1 MSARR
6 PTGQKK
12 RAAASVTH
20 PHTPALTGSS
30 PMRHYLRGSQAV
42 SSQGRKA
49 KMAAAGDRMVESEDD
64 LQDSRTS
71 SLSDIPTAEVRETLR
86 HLPTKR
92 DLESLFSRFEAKFD
106 AKFAE
111 LGADVRQLGGRVQD
125 LEEDRDASM
134 AHLDR
139 LQAQINE
146 QSRYVTDLRRSV
158 DDLDNRGRRN
168 NVRIRGVP
176 ESEDTEDIPLTLRT
190 LFNALLERPPDRALR
205 PRGAPSAPP
214 RDIICRIHH
223 FPLKEEIMQ
232 AARKKRSIT
241 HDGHAVEVY
250 QDLSRFTLQARRH
263 LKPITDVLR
272 DRDIRYRWG
281 YPFALT
287 VRRDNQLMSIME
299 PGDVPEFICALDLPQ
314 VEVTNWHGGDLLDF
328 PLPSPNGKNG
338 KHSVNRS
345 TATPSGMRQQTQ
357 DSTRPLARR
366 GRTPEKFSPSLW
378 SPTPPSTVLANYD
391 TYIPRTEA
399 QSPREHPYV
408 SISLVLLFFA
418 IRYWT
423 SGHALW
429 LCPSVKDDTRWLSLL
444 YICPGAAELGS
455 CYTTLTVVLYLVYLT
470 LTKVSMLRI
479 LLLFYTIP
487 PAVFEFHQYAW
498 NGCSTLSSCW
508 IDPIWVCTLRGY
520 PHRSSLCVLHCK
532 VRFMIFLLSVF
543 WSLLMYVY
551 LGPCNMYDLSV
562 PEPLVMSQRRG
573 VHSLQHCKFFR
584 DTFLDYG

>member
-30 PMRHYLRGSQAV
+30 PMHHYLRGSQAV
-42 SSQGRKA
+42 SSQGRKT

-176 ESEDTEDIPLTLRT
+176 ESEDAEDIPLTLRT
-190 LFNALLERPPDRALR
+190 LFNALLERPPDTPILLDRAHRALR

-299 PGDVPEFICALDLPQ
+299 PGDVPEFIRALELPQ
-314 VEVTNWHGGDLLDF
+314 VEIANWHGGDLLDF
-328 PLPSPNGKNG
+328 PPPKPQRQKWQAVRKQ
-338 KHSVNRS
+338 KHRHPPG
-345 TATPSGMRQQTQ
+345 TRQQIQ

-378 SPTPPSTVLANYD
+378 FPTPPSTVLA
-391 TYIPRTEA
+391 TTTGR
-399 QSPREHPYV
+399 
-408 SISLVLLFFA
+408 SITTPTFRGRRPKALGSIHMSLYLLF
-418 IRYWT
+418 
-423 SGHALW
+423 
-429 LCPSVKDDTRWLSLL
+429 
-444 YICPGAAELGS
+444 S
-455 CYTTLTVVLYLVYLT
+455 C
-470 LTKVSMLRI
+470 
-479 LLLFYTIP
+479 F
-487 PAVFEFHQYAW
+487 F
-498 NGCSTLSSCW
+498 G
-508 IDPIWVCTLRGY
+508 
-520 PHRSSLCVLHCK
+520 
-532 VRFMIFLLSVF
+532 FLL
-543 WSLLMYVY
+543 
-551 LGPCNMYDLSV
+551 
-562 PEPLVMSQRRG
+562 
-573 VHSLQHCKFFR
+573 
-584 DTFLDYG
+584 

>member
-12 RAAASVTH
+12 RAAASVTL
-20 PHTPALTGSS
+20 PHAPALTGSS
-30 PMRHYLRGSQAV
+30 PMRHYLRGSQAA
-42 SSQGRKA
+42 SSQGRKT

-176 ESEDTEDIPLTLRT
+176 EPEDTEDIPLTLRT
-190 LFNALLERPPDRALR
+190 LFNALLERPPDTPILLDRAHRALR

-241 HDGHAVEVY
+241 HDGHAIEVY

-287 VRRDNQLMSIME
+287 VRRDNQLMTIME
-299 PGDVPEFICALDLPQ
+299 PGDVPEFIRALDLPQ
-314 VEVTNWHGGDLLDF
+314 VEVANWHGGDLLDF
-328 PLPSPNGKNG
+328 PPPKPQRQKWQAVRKQKNRHPLRDEATDPGLHPSFG
-338 KHSVNRS
+338 
-345 TATPSGMRQQTQ
+345 
-357 DSTRPLARR
+357 
-366 GRTPEKFSPSLW
+366 
-378 SPTPPSTVLANYD
+378 
-391 TYIPRTEA
+391 
-399 QSPREHPYV
+399 
-408 SISLVLLFFA
+408 
-418 IRYWT
+418 
-423 SGHALW
+423 
-429 LCPSVKDDTRWLSLL
+429 
-444 YICPGAAELGS
+444 
-455 CYTTLTVVLYLVYLT
+455 
-470 LTKVSMLRI
+470 
-479 LLLFYTIP
+479 
-487 PAVFEFHQYAW
+487 
-498 NGCSTLSSCW
+498 
-508 IDPIWVCTLRGY
+508 
-520 PHRSSLCVLHCK
+520 
-532 VRFMIFLLSVF
+532 
-543 WSLLMYVY
+543 
-551 LGPCNMYDLSV
+551 
-562 PEPLVMSQRRG
+562 
-573 VHSLQHCKFFR
+573 
-584 DTFLDYG
+584 